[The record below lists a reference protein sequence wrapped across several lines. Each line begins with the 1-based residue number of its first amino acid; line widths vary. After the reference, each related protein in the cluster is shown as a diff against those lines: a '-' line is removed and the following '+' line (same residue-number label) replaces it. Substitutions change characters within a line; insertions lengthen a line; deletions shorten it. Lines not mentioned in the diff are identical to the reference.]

1 MFTGIVEEI
10 GTLSKIENISSG
22 EKLITIKCK
31 KILKPKLKLGDS
43 ISINGTC
50 LTVTKFGKTFF
61 SILTSLETL
70 SKTNLGK
77 RKVGDLINLERAM
90 KANGRFGGHIV
101 SGHIDSIGEIISL
114 KKSGKSTEYWFKI
127 KSKFKKYLIDKG
139 SICIDGISLTVNE
152 VKNNTFSVNINP
164 HTDSETNSKAWKR
177 NQKVNLEFDQVAKY
191 LEKLVK
197 S

>member
-1 MFTGIVEEI
+1 LFTGIVEEI
-10 GTLSKIENISSG
+10 GILSKIENINSG

-90 KANGRFGGHIV
+90 IANGRFGGHIV

-139 SICIDGISLTVNE
+139 SICIDGISLTVNQ
-152 VKNNTFSVNINP
+152 VKNNTFSVNIIP
-164 HTDSETNSKAWKR
+164 HTDSETNSKTWKR

>member
-10 GTLSKIENISSG
+10 GILSKIENINSG

-90 KANGRFGGHIV
+90 IANGRFGG
-101 SGHIDSIGEIISL
+101 S
-114 KKSGKSTEYWFKI
+114 Y
-127 KSKFKKYLIDKG
+127 
-139 SICIDGISLTVNE
+139 
-152 VKNNTFSVNINP
+152 
-164 HTDSETNSKAWKR
+164 R
-177 NQKVNLEFDQVAKY
+177 
-191 LEKLVK
+191 
-197 S
+197 

>member
-10 GTLSKIENISSG
+10 GILSKIENINSG

-90 KANGRFGGHIV
+90 IANGRFGGHIV

-139 SICIDGISLTVNE
+139 SICIDGISLTVNQ
-152 VKNNTFSVNINP
+152 VKNNTFSVNIIP
-164 HTDSETNSKAWKR
+164 HTDSETNSKTWKR
-177 NQKVNLEFDQVAKY
+177 NQKVNLEFDQVAK
-191 LEKLVK
+191 LSLIHI
-197 S
+197 

>member
-1 MFTGIVEEI
+1 LFTGIVEEI
-10 GTLSKIENISSG
+10 GILSKIENINSG

-77 RKVGDLINLERAM
+77 KKVGDLINLERAM
-90 KANGRFGGHIV
+90 IANGRFGGHIV

-139 SICIDGISLTVNE
+139 SICIDGISLTVNQ
-152 VKNNTFSVNINP
+152 VKNNTFSVNIIP
-164 HTDSETNSKAWKR
+164 HTDSETNSKTWKR

>member
-10 GTLSKIENISSG
+10 GTLSKIENINSG

-50 LTVTKFGKTFF
+50 LTVTKLGKTFF

-70 SKTNLGK
+70 SKTNLGE
-77 RKVGDLINLERAM
+77 RKVGDIINLERAM

-101 SGHIDSIGEIISL
+101 SGHIDSIGEIL
-114 KKSGKSTEYWFKI
+114 FAEKSGKSTEYWFKI
-127 KSKFKKYLIDKG
+127 KSKYKKYLIDKG

-152 VKNNTFSVNINP
+152 VKNNAFSVNIIP
-164 HTDSETNSKAWKR
+164 VSYTHLRAHET
-177 NQKVNLEFDQVAKY
+177 
-191 LEKLVK
+191 
-197 S
+197 

>member
-10 GTLSKIENISSG
+10 GILSKIENINSG

-90 KANGRFGGHIV
+90 KANCRFGGHIV

-139 SICIDGISLTVNE
+139 SICIDGISLTVNQ
-152 VKNNTFSVNINP
+152 VKNNTFSVNIIP
-164 HTDSETNSKAWKR
+164 HTDSETNSKTWKR

>member
-10 GTLSKIENISSG
+10 GILSKIENINSG

-77 RKVGDLINLERAM
+77 KKVGDLINLERAM
-90 KANGRFGGHIV
+90 IANGRFGGHIV

-139 SICIDGISLTVNE
+139 SICIDGISLTVNQ
-152 VKNNTFSVNINP
+152 VKNNTFSVNIIP
-164 HTDSETNSKAWKR
+164 HTDSETNSKTWKR

>member
-1 MFTGIVEEI
+1 MFTGIVEEVGI
-10 GTLSKIENISSG
+10 LSKIENINSG

-50 LTVTKFGKTFF
+50 LTVTKFGKPFF

-90 KANGRFGGHIV
+90 IANGRFGGHIV

-139 SICIDGISLTVNE
+139 SICIDGISLTVNQ
-152 VKNNTFSVNINP
+152 VKNNTFSVNIIP
-164 HTDSETNSKAWKR
+164 HTDSETNSKTWKR

>member
-10 GTLSKIENISSG
+10 GILSKIENINSG

-90 KANGRFGGHIV
+90 IANGRFGGHIV

-139 SICIDGISLTVNE
+139 SICIDGISLTVNQ
-152 VKNNTFSVNINP
+152 VKNNTFSVNIIP
-164 HTDSETNSKAWKR
+164 HTDSETNSKTWKR

>member
-10 GTLSKIENISSG
+10 GILSKIENINSG

-77 RKVGDLINLERAM
+77 KKVGDLINLERAM
-90 KANGRFGGHIV
+90 IANGRFGGHIV

-139 SICIDGISLTVNE
+139 SICIDGISLTVNQ
-152 VKNNTFSVNINP
+152 VKNNTFSVNIIP
-164 HTDSETNSKAWKR
+164 HTDSETNSKTWKK

>member
-10 GTLSKIENISSG
+10 GILSKIENINSG

-152 VKNNTFSVNINP
+152 VKNNTFSVNIIP

>member
-10 GTLSKIENISSG
+10 GILSKIENINSG

-90 KANGRFGGHIV
+90 IANGRFGGHIV
-101 SGHIDSIGEIISL
+101 SGHSDSIGEIISL

-139 SICIDGISLTVNE
+139 SICIDGISLTVNQ
-152 VKNNTFSVNINP
+152 VKNNTFSVNIIP
-164 HTDSETNSKAWKR
+164 HTDSETNSKTWKR

>member
-10 GTLSKIENISSG
+10 GILSKIENISSG
-22 EKLITIKCK
+22 EKLITINCK

-61 SILTSLETL
+61 SILTSHETL

-139 SICIDGISLTVNE
+139 SICIDGISLTVNQ
-152 VKNNTFSVNINP
+152 VKNNTFSVNIIP
-164 HTDSETNSKAWKR
+164 HTDSETNSKVWKR

>member
-10 GTLSKIENISSG
+10 GILSKIENINSG

-90 KANGRFGGHIV
+90 IANGRFGGHIV

-152 VKNNTFSVNINP
+152 VKNNTFSVNIIP
-164 HTDSETNSKAWKR
+164 HTDSETNSKTWKR

>member
-10 GTLSKIENISSG
+10 GILSKIENINSG

-139 SICIDGISLTVNE
+139 SICIDGISLTVNQ
-152 VKNNTFSVNINP
+152 VKNNTFSVNIIP
-164 HTDSETNSKAWKR
+164 HTDSETNSKTWKR

>member
-10 GTLSKIENISSG
+10 GILSKIENISSG

-127 KSKFKKYLIDKG
+127 KSNCLKFRL
-139 SICIDGISLTVNE
+139 
-152 VKNNTFSVNINP
+152 
-164 HTDSETNSKAWKR
+164 
-177 NQKVNLEFDQVAKY
+177 
-191 LEKLVK
+191 
-197 S
+197 

>member
-1 MFTGIVEEI
+1 MFTGIVEEVGI
-10 GTLSKIENISSG
+10 LSKIENINSG

-90 KANGRFGGHIV
+90 IANGRFGGHIV

-139 SICIDGISLTVNE
+139 SICIDGISLTVNQ
-152 VKNNTFSVNINP
+152 VKNNTFSVNIIP
-164 HTDSETNSKAWKR
+164 HTDSETNSKTWKR